1 MYTVIVQRRRPPPP
15 AQIITDLTVPGS
27 NWRAIGNLRSG
38 DQQYDD
44 GVAAFT
50 QLPPPLTQCDW
61 IRTERHAGGVAR
73 ATFAVN
79 CDAEVYIA
87 LDARLAA
94 RPAWLSDWI
103 DADLRLSTSGRDG
116 GLFQLWKK
124 RFVPGEMVTL
134 SDNGRLAD
142 SHAAAMYSVIVRP
155 VRPARR
161 YDITAATFSGGT
173 MVPAIAGQL
182 GAAWQP
188 GPPGSYLEWTVAVG
202 VGDRYG
208 LNFRYATATAE
219 AVPLDLSIIGND
231 DRVLRTD
238 HIDFPPTRRPL
249 EWSTMRMRIGSSINA
264 GTYRIRLT
272 TTGASA
278 FYLSSLEVE

>member
-1 MYTVIVQRRRPPPP
+1 
-15 AQIITDLTVPGS
+15 
-27 NWRAIGNLRSG
+27 
-38 DQQYDD
+38 
-44 GVAAFT
+44 
-50 QLPPPLTQCDW
+50 
-61 IRTERHAGGVAR
+61 VAR

-103 DADLRLSTSGRDG
+103 DADLKLSTSGRDG

-124 RFVPGEMVTL
+124 RFVPSEMVAL
-134 SDNGRLAD
+134 GDSGRLAD
-142 SHAAAMYSVIVRP
+142 SHAAATYSVIVRP
-155 VRPARR
+155 VRPANN
-161 YDITAATFSGGT
+161 YALSAATFSGGT
-173 MVPAIAGQL
+173 MVPDVAGVA

-188 GPPGSYLEWTVAVG
+188 GPPGSYLEWTVSVSI
-202 VGDRYG
+202 GDRYG

-238 HIDFPPTRRPL
+238 RIAFPPTHPPL
-249 EWSTMRMRIGSSINA
+249 QWSTLRTRTGSSINA

-272 TTGASA
+272 TTAGAPV
-278 FYLSSLEVE
+278 YLRSLEVE